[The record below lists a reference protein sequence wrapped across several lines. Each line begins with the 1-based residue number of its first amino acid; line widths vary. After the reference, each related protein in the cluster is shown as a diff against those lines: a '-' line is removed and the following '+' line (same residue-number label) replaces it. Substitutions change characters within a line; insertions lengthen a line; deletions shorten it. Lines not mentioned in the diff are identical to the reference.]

1 MTMPIDHSQQQLR
14 YTAYLVR
21 LWQDSA
27 QGPWRASAQSVQS
40 GQITR
45 FGSLAEHF
53 VFLET
58 TSVGAAQANAPP
70 TAESDQPR

>member
-1 MTMPIDHSQQQLR
+1 MTMPVDHSQQQQLR

-21 LWQDSA
+21 LWQDTA

-45 FGSLAEHF
+45 FGSLAELF
-53 VFLET
+53 AFLET
-58 TSVGAAQANAPP
+58 ASTGAAQANTRP
-70 TAESDQPR
+70 TAEDAD

>member
-1 MTMPIDHSQQQLR
+1 MTMPVDHSQQQQLR

-45 FGSLAEHF
+45 FGSLAELF
-53 VFLET
+53 AFLAT
-58 TSVGAAQANAPP
+58 ASTGAAQVNAPP
-70 TAESDQPR
+70 TAADAD